1 MADIVYTRDICADK
15 HGVTEISSDLNK
27 TQNLYYSV

>member
-15 HGVTEISSDLNK
+15 RGVTEISSDLNK
-27 TQNLYYSV
+27 TQN